1 MHGAS
6 AKKIFAESLPHYND
20 TPFETT
26 QKMSYTITAAALY
39 SATIYQLFL
48 RDKGRRSLERSEVLA
63 AREATNYSISNTT
76 IFSGVTAKSYEFNA
90 HYRGVPAT
98 YWSWLLLIQ
107 GLFVLGMFYLDW
119 LIVGYGALLVWGFY
133 AYATEQ
139 CDKQG
144 RMSGVK
150 IQSMFGPVKTF
161 AGRDKFHWYAVVNTG
176 TSLDL
181 LPESSDDELSEG
193 EEGDELEMEM
203 DGDVSMEETYRTL
216 RQNMH
221 SFEEIMGEGEEVVF
235 EVDEPVEEEDYGLDE
250 FGVDDEYDDDN
261 EPKFEG
267 FSPILSP
274 HDPTDSGEQQEEQ
287 TRMLDE
293 WDRESYAPSV
303 GGRAI
308 EDEEDEDEEDYMS
321 AETPGSIQ
329 LVLKRVN
336 LPLPPV
342 HHFQGYIGVYRHTK
356 LKRSTVVHTCLDPM
370 DYEAME
376 TVVL

>member
-1 MHGAS
+1 
-6 AKKIFAESLPHYND
+6 
-20 TPFETT
+20 
-26 QKMSYTITAAALY
+26 MSYTISAAALY
-39 SATIYQLFL
+39 SATIYLLFL
-48 RDKGRRSLERSEVLA
+48 RDRSRQSLERSEILA

-76 IFSGVTAKSYEFNA
+76 IFSGVTAKSYGFNA

-98 YWSWLLLIQ
+98 YWSWLLLVQ
-107 GLFVLGMFYLDW
+107 GLFVLGMFYMDW
-119 LIVGYGALLVWGFY
+119 PTVGYGALLVWSFY

-144 RMSGVK
+144 RMSGLK

-181 LPESSDDELSEG
+181 LPESSDDELSE
-193 EEGDELEMEM
+193 EEEEDVEM
-203 DGDVSMEETYRTL
+203 DGDVNMEETYRTL

-235 EVDEPVEEEDYGLDE
+235 EVDEPVEEDYGMDE
-250 FGVDDEYDDDN
+250 FDIEGEDD

-267 FSPILSP
+267 FSPVLSP
-274 HDPTDSGEQQEEQ
+274 HDPSDSGEQEE

-303 GGRAI
+303 GGRAM
-308 EDEEDEDEEDYMS
+308 EEENSDEEDYMS
-321 AETPGSIQ
+321 PDTPGSIQ

-342 HHFQGYIGVYRHTK
+342 HHFQGYIGVYRHTR

>member
-1 MHGAS
+1 
-6 AKKIFAESLPHYND
+6 
-20 TPFETT
+20 
-26 QKMSYTITAAALY
+26 MSHTITAAALY

-48 RDKGRRSLERSEVLA
+48 RNKSRQSLDRSEILA

-76 IFSGVTAKSYEFNA
+76 IFSGVTAKSYGFNA
-90 HYRGVPAT
+90 HYRGVPST

-107 GLFVLGMFYLDW
+107 GLFALGMFYMDW
-119 LIVGYGALLVWGFY
+119 QIVGYGALLVWSFY

-144 RMSGVK
+144 RIRGGK
-150 IQSMFGPVKTF
+150 IRSMFGPVKTF
-161 AGRDKFHWYAVVNTG
+161 AGQNKFHWYAVVNTG

-181 LPESSDDELSEG
+181 LPESSDEELSES
-193 EEGDELEMEM
+193 EEGDDMDIDM
-203 DGDVSMEETYRTL
+203 DGDANIEETYRTL
-216 RQNMH
+216 RQNLH
-221 SFEEIMGEGEEVVF
+221 DYGDLMGEGEEVMF
-235 EVDEPVEEEDYGLDE
+235 EIDEPPNDEDDYDM
-250 FGVDDEYDDDN
+250 DEYGIEDED

-274 HDPTDSGEQQEEQ
+274 HDPTDSQEE

-303 GGRAI
+303 GGRAM
-308 EDEEDEDEEDYMS
+308 EDEDIDEDDYMG
-321 AETPGSIQ
+321 ADTPGSIQ
-329 LVLKRVN
+329 LILKRAN

-356 LKRSTVVHTCLDPM
+356 LNRSTVVHTCLDPV
-370 DYEAME
+370 DYEIME
-376 TVVL
+376 SFVL

>member
-1 MHGAS
+1 
-6 AKKIFAESLPHYND
+6 
-20 TPFETT
+20 
-26 QKMSYTITAAALY
+26 MSYTFTAAALY

-48 RDKGRRSLERSEVLA
+48 RNKSRQTLERSEILA

-76 IFSGVTAKSYEFNA
+76 IFSGVTAKSYVFNA

-98 YWSWLLLIQ
+98 YWSWLLLVQ

-119 LIVGYGALLVWGFY
+119 QTLGYGGLLVWSFY

-181 LPESSDDELSEG
+181 LPESSDEELSDD
-193 EEGDELEMEM
+193 EEEEDDVI
-203 DGDVSMEETYRTL
+203 DGRANMEETYRTL
-216 RQNMH
+216 RQNLH

-235 EVDEPVEEEDYGLDE
+235 EVDEEPTEQDGYGIYD
-250 FGVDDEYDDDN
+250 FADDGEDDD

-267 FSPILSP
+267 FSPVLSP
-274 HDPTDSGEQQEEQ
+274 HDPQGSEEQ
-287 TRMLDE
+287 ETRMLDE

-303 GGRAI
+303 GGRAMEDQE
-308 EDEEDEDEEDYMS
+308 EDEEEYMS
-321 AETPGSIQ
+321 ADTPGSIQ
-329 LVLKRVN
+329 LLLKRVN

-356 LKRSTVVHTCLDPM
+356 LKRSTVVHTCLDPL

>member
-1 MHGAS
+1 
-6 AKKIFAESLPHYND
+6 
-20 TPFETT
+20 
-26 QKMSYTITAAALY
+26 MSYTFTAAALY

-98 YWSWLLLIQ
+98 YWTWLLLIQ
-107 GLFVLGMFYLDW
+107 GLFVLGLFYMDW
-119 LIVGYGALLVWGFY
+119 QTVGYGALLVWSFY

-144 RMSGVK
+144 RMRGVK

-193 EEGDELEMEM
+193 EEDDDELEIEM
-203 DGDVSMEETYRTL
+203 GGDVSMEETYRTL
-216 RQNMH
+216 RHNID
-221 SFEEIMGEGEEVVF
+221 SFQEIMGDGEEVVF
-235 EVDEPVEEEDYGLDE
+235 EVDEPIGEEEDYGLDE
-250 FGVDDEYDDDN
+250 FGVDDEDDDD

-267 FSPILSP
+267 FSPVLSP
-274 HDPTDSGEQQEEQ
+274 HDPSDSGEQEEQ

-293 WDRESYAPSV
+293 WDRESFAPSV
-303 GGRAI
+303 GGRAM
-308 EDEEDEDEEDYMS
+308 EDDEDDEEEDYMS
-321 AETPGSIQ
+321 SETPGSIQ
-329 LVLKRVN
+329 LVLKRAN